1 MTSFVTLRDPLAERV
16 AGRTRSS
23 ASLEP
28 NGGAQPPSRPPVR
41 PVGGVSTTRRMR
53 RAVALTAG
61 GIGLAA
67 VTYGAYVWTAWCRY
81 GHPSAPRDE
90 EIDPL
95 LDHFMAAYEV
105 AERHHVRVGAP
116 PAITLAAASDA
127 DLQQSLLVRGIF
139 KAREWVLGSE
149 DAVARPKGLIVEME
163 SLGWR
168 VLAERPGREVVVG
181 AVTQPWM
188 ANVTFRGL
196 APHEFRAFH
205 EPGYVKIVWTLR
217 ADPVGSSESMFR
229 TETRVVTTD
238 VAARRKFR
246 WYWARFSPGIVL
258 IRRAMLGNVKREAE
272 RRARL
277 LNAADRQAFRQ

>member
-1 MTSFVTLRDPLAERV
+1 M
-16 AGRTRSS
+16 AG
-23 ASLEP
+23 
-28 NGGAQPPSRPPVR
+28 
-41 PVGGVSTTRRMR
+41 
-53 RAVALTAG
+53 
-61 GIGLAA
+61 
-67 VTYGAYVWTAWCRY
+67 VTYAAYVGTAWYRY
-81 GHPSAPRDE
+81 GHPSSPRRD

-95 LDHFMAAYEV
+95 LDHFMPEYEV

-116 PAITLAAASDA
+116 PAVTLSAASDT
-127 DLQQSLLVRGIF
+127 DLQQSMLVRGIF

-149 DAVARPKGLIVEME
+149 PDAVARPKGLMVEME

-168 VLAERPGREVVVG
+168 VLAEKPGREIVVG

-196 APHEFRAFH
+196 APDEFRAFH

-238 VAARRKFR
+238 VASRKKFR
-246 WYWARFSPGIVL
+246 LYWARFSPGIVL
-258 IRRAMLGNVKREAE
+258 IRRAMLGNLKREAE
-272 RRARL
+272 RLHLGASS
-277 LNAADRQAFRQ
+277 

>member
-1 MTSFVTLRDPLAERV
+1 M
-16 AGRTRSS
+16 
-23 ASLEP
+23 
-28 NGGAQPPSRPPVR
+28 
-41 PVGGVSTTRRMR
+41 STTRRMR
-53 RAVALTAG
+53 REVAWTAG
-61 GIGLAA
+61 GLGLAA
-67 VTYGAYVWTAWCRY
+67 VTYAAYVGTAWYRY
-81 GHPSAPRDE
+81 GHPSPPRHD
-90 EIDPL
+90 EIDAL
-95 LDHFMAAYEV
+95 LDHFMPEYEV

-116 PAITLAAASDA
+116 PAITLSAASEA
-127 DLQQSLLVRGIF
+127 DLQQSMLVRGIF

-149 DAVARPKGLIVEME
+149 PDALARPKGLIVEME

-168 VLAERPGREVVVG
+168 VLAEKPGREIVVG

-196 APHEFRAFH
+196 APHEFRAFR

-238 VAARRKFR
+238 VAARKKFR
-246 WYWARFSPGIVL
+246 WYWARFSPGIVV

-272 RRARL
+272 RRAL
-277 LNAADRQAFRQ
+277 LLG